1 MMSDIIITLFLTEGN
16 SLSTWQKYGMLKREM
31 KIYENILHSVKTV
44 QIFSYGTSGDKLIG
58 KNYKNVKLL
67 CWFFER
73 GKRFYKNIGI
83 YIHYRKLKKTHLF
96 KTNQILGSLTA
107 VKAKKYYNKPLIV
120 RCGFLWSVFA
130 KHRNEPN
137 SVVREAENTESIAF
151 KEADKI
157 VVTCS
162 RDKKTVIEKY
172 LIPENKISIIPNY
185 VDTQLFKPILN
196 INKEAGSIV
205 FVGRLVKQKNL
216 FNLLKSVEKV
226 KDVTELKIIGEGY
239 LYDDL
244 YSFSKEMKTKVTFL
258 GNVPNETISCC
269 PAKIYCRFFTSPIF
283 ASVPFLQYS

>member
-1 MMSDIIITLFLTEGN
+1 MSDIIITLFLTEGN

-157 VVTCS
+157 VVT
-162 RDKKTVIEKY
+162 
-172 LIPENKISIIPNY
+172 
-185 VDTQLFKPILN
+185 
-196 INKEAGSIV
+196 
-205 FVGRLVKQKNL
+205 
-216 FNLLKSVEKV
+216 
-226 KDVTELKIIGEGY
+226 
-239 LYDDL
+239 
-244 YSFSKEMKTKVTFL
+244 
-258 GNVPNETISCC
+258 
-269 PAKIYCRFFTSPIF
+269 
-283 ASVPFLQYS
+283 